1 MPKSRR
7 WIVVGVAVAIVG
19 GVVGVMV
26 ALWKPEDRHSAA
38 APLPPQRAGVAA
50 LPTAP
55 AAAPAAPATRR
66 PGATSAK
73 PGVKVSGDTELI
85 DVCGLGKVSV
95 PQGDWQA
102 TAGLLNA
109 ATRKTA
115 KRWLAQMLDS
125 NDVRARA
132 MGLMLEAQIDNDD
145 IGRHPMSERTRDALE
160 QLATDTGDPAVYAIA
175 LAACDFGIRMGSGGC
190 RQVTLNDWSALDPNN
205 AVPWLLLAGEARR
218 RGDVSGESA
227 DFTRAA
233 QATRVTPYIDSF
245 DAFAAPLLPQDAT
258 PLDEAALSLDV
269 FSFGLSRWPPYANAA
284 LQFCSVVALQGDD
297 TVRARCNALAE
308 LFVAHAGNLLDL
320 GIGRALGERLGWPA
334 DRVQDLNL
342 LRAAIQEV
350 ENEAVPQDPH
360 AEWSCDGVSRLNAW
374 MRERRQLGELGVG
387 RRAVAQSGQ
396 SVAELARK
404 QQMYLDGLMRQA
416 QQSQ

>member
-1 MPKSRR
+1 
-7 WIVVGVAVAIVG
+7 VVVASVLIVG

-26 ALWKPEDRHSAA
+26 ALWKPEERHSAA
-38 APLPPQRAGVAA
+38 ARLPSQRTGVAS

-55 AAAPAAPATRR
+55 AAAPAAPATRH
-66 PGATSAK
+66 PGTLSAK
-73 PGVKVSGDTELI
+73 AGIKVPENTDLI
-85 DVCGLGKVSV
+85 DVCGLGKVAV

-115 KRWLAQMLDS
+115 QRWLAAMLDS

-175 LAACDFGIRMGSGGC
+175 LAACNFGFRMGSGGC
-190 RQVTLNDWSALDPNN
+190 RQVTLNNWAALDPDN

-233 QATRVTPYIDSF
+233 QATRVTPYIDSL
-245 DAFAAPLLPQDAT
+245 DAFAAPLLPADAT
-258 PLDEAALSLDV
+258 PLDEAALGLDV
-269 FSFGLSRWPPYANAA
+269 FSMGLARWPPYSSAA
-284 LQFCSVVALQGDD
+284 LQFCSVVSLQGDD
-297 TVRARCNALAE
+297 TVRARCNSLAE

-334 DRVQDLNL
+334 DRVQDLKL
-342 LRAAIQEV
+342 LRDAILEV
-350 ENEAVPQDPH
+350 ENEAVPQAPQTQ
-360 AEWSCDGVSRLNAW
+360 WSCDGVSRLNAW

-387 RRAVAQSGQ
+387 RRGVAESGE
-396 SVAELARK
+396 SIAELARK
-404 QQMYLDGLMRQA
+404 QQTHLDALMRQA